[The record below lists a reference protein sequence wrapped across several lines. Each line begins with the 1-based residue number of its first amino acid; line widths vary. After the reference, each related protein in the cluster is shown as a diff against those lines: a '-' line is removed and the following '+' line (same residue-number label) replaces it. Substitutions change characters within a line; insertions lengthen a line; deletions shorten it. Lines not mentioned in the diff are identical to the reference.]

1 MTQKKRGLVDIPDDK
16 IKELEERESSLYDDQ
31 ELQEFTEALSETF
44 LEDPEDIKGKQEHKK
59 LFVEEV
65 KEDHVGYIELNPE
78 IIPST
83 LMFYPEHSV
92 FRIRGGTTPEIRTF
106 SSYAQKDA
114 YTVNQAI
121 NGILNPT
128 VKFSVGPRKLSSNHI
143 LEMDKIFFLL
153 AVRDLTFYHLPNN
166 IKNPSICPKCNQPCG
181 IDIFTNNTIFFEED
195 INLSKYYNATERCYL
210 FTFDDGT
217 ELRIK
222 PPTILT
228 THVIE
233 SYVSNKR
240 RNSKKVNIDILENIK
255 FLDLNWENMTEEML
269 DSEISEMYKWSDKK
283 YSLFLKV
290 VEDFKKQLVTK
301 TFDKCNSCSAEV
313 TVPFQFR
320 SGLLS
325 IFLIPDPY
333 RFVK

>member
-1 MTQKKRGLVDIPDDK
+1 MIQKKRGLVEISDEK
-16 IKELEERESSLYDDQ
+16 IKELEERESSLY
-31 ELQEFTEALSETF
+31 EPETEELSETF
-44 LEDPEDIKGKQEHKK
+44 LEDPEDIKGKPEPKK

-65 KEDHVGYIELNPE
+65 KENHAGYIELNPE
-78 IIPST
+78 IIPSM
-83 LMFYPEHSV
+83 LMFYPENTT
-92 FRIRGGTTPEIRTF
+92 FRIRGGTTPETRAF

-114 YTVNQAI
+114 YTINQSV

-128 VKFSVGPRKLSSNHI
+128 VKQTVGPKKLSSNHI

-153 AVRDLTFYHLPNN
+153 AVRDLTYYHLPNN

-181 IDIFTNNTIFFEED
+181 IDIFTNNTTFFEED
-195 INLSKYYNATERCYL
+195 PNLSRFYNATERCYL
-210 FTFDDGT
+210 FTFDDGMT
-217 ELRIK
+217 LRIK

-228 THVIE
+228 TTVIE
-233 SYVSNKR
+233 SYVSSKR
-240 RNSKKVNIDILENIK
+240 ANAKKVNVDTLENIK
-255 FLDLNWENMTEEML
+255 YLDLDWENMTEERL
-269 DSEISEMYKWSDKK
+269 DSEISDMFKWSDKK
-283 YSLFLKV
+283 YSLFLNV

-301 TFDKCNSCSAEV
+301 TIDNCNSCSAEV

-325 IFLIPDPY
+325 IFLVSDPY